1 MDEKINIRKHIQLK
15 VENYSEINMRYGN
28 DNNNN
33 KKGKP
38 HRLIKRLENL
48 PSTIKKSHW
57 NLTVVV
63 ENMEKEFSIWQ
74 SKETEKRLWNRRSQA
89 FTCSCYSIMKLKFNS
104 LMFYVYI
111 YLCIICY
118 MLTWKHHISFMQIK
132 STSKRSLEH
141 AKRIICYFYALCI
154 VHVKPGKASIL
165 NYIMGIEKS
174 N

>member
-1 MDEKINIRKHIQLK
+1 
-15 VENYSEINMRYGN
+15 MRYGN
-28 DNNNN
+28 DNHNN
-33 KKGKP
+33 KKEASQAHKQAGKTLP
-38 HRLIKRLENL
+38 SIIKREPLKFNCCCG
-48 PSTIKKSHW
+48 KYGKGFF
-57 NLTVVV
+57 NLTVQGDGKKVV
-63 ENMEKEFSIWQ
+63 K
-74 SKETEKRLWNRRSQA
+74 KRRSQA

-154 VHVKPGKASIL
+154 VHGKPGKASIL